1 MHEKV
6 FVAILCSLVLT
17 AKTVHANDQ
26 YELVYSDL
34 DHFSESF
41 RPELDEQ
48 QLVVALK
55 QGYFD
60 RASPGLTEYARRFNL
75 TPDRLAARALKHAE
89 FFESLGDLRHRISA
103 QAPGIHKAFENL
115 KAIHPGAVFP
125 PVYFVVSGLGS
136 GGQASQVGLL
146 ISADR
151 YALDESAN
159 TAQSGLDLGLRP
171 PEQITHIVAHE
182 LAHIQ
187 QLRAQGLE
195 QYLSIYGPN
204 ESVLAIAIREGTADF
219 IADLTSGGHINPV
232 AHTYGMAH
240 EQEIWQAFKLA
251 AHNKDTGDW
260 FFVKPVKHPG
270 WPQDIGYFMGY
281 RIVESYYK
289 NANDKN
295 KAFQEILEVTDYD
308 DFLDRS
314 KYISSFDRP

>member
-6 FVAILCSLVLT
+6 LVAIFCSLVLT
-17 AKTVHANDQ
+17 AKPVHADDQ

-41 RPELDEQ
+41 RPDLDEQ

-55 QGYFD
+55 LGYFD

-75 TPDRLAARALKHAE
+75 TPDRLAARAVKHTE
-89 FFESLGDLRHRISA
+89 FFATLGDLRHRISG
-103 QAPGIHKAFENL
+103 QAPEIHKAFEKL
-115 KAIHPGAVFP
+115 KSIHPDAVFP

-151 YALDESAN
+151 YTLDESTN
-159 TAQSGLDLGLRP
+159 TAQSELDLGLRP
-171 PEQITHIVAHE
+171 TRQITHLVAHE

-219 IADLTSGGHINPV
+219 IAKLISGDHINPV
-232 AHTYGMAH
+232 AHAYGLEH
-240 EQEIWQAFKLA
+240 EQEIWQEFKHA
-251 AHNKDTGDW
+251 AHNNDTGDW
-260 FFVKPVKHPG
+260 FFVKPDKHPG

-281 RIVESYYK
+281 RIVESYYN
-289 NANDKN
+289 NADDKN
-295 KAFQEILEVTDYD
+295 EAFQEILGVTDYD
-308 DFLDRS
+308 QFFDRS
-314 KYISSFDRP
+314 GYAASLDQ